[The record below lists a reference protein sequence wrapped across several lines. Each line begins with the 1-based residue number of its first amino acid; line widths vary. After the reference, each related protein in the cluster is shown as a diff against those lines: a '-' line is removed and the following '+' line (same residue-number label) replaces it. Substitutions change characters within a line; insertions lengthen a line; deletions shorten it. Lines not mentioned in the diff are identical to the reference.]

1 MGESATVR
9 DNPLDVLVRIIRSL
23 GMEHAEGI
31 VGGQRVVVFMDGSG
45 EWHMCRKAGS
55 EDVSVTMRLSPYQ
68 AVCVDEAFPCYE
80 CEAMNDCFEC
90 LRADTS
96 HKRVHE
102 LEAVN
107 NGLAELCSDMFETL
121 RRLAARTGDPKEMV
135 HITNL
140 YGFAKTLGID
150 EDDMRELGVEVDA

>member
-9 DNPLDVLVRIIRSL
+9 DNPLDVLVRNIRFL

-68 AVCVDEAFPCYE
+68 AVCVDEAFPCYG
-80 CEAMNDCFEC
+80 CEAMSDCFEC

-107 NGLAELCSDMFETL
+107 EGLSELCADMLEAL
-121 RRLAARTGDPKEMV
+121 RKLAARTGDPGEMV
-135 HITNL
+135 RIADF
-140 YGFAKTLGID
+140 GR
-150 EDDMRELGVEVDA
+150 DMRMMGVDA